1 MEQKTGKGGRDK
13 IVKKLKSSLELGI
26 ILWFLMISNF
36 YNFAVYLNRI

>member
-26 ILWFLMISNF
+26 II
-36 YNFAVYLNRI
+36 